1 VHIPRHR
8 PAKQRWLWANTL
20 DIIDKKRMAHLQN
33 DTAEHQRLKGVF
45 KACAKVDL
53 EAFYD
58 DIAT

>member
-1 VHIPRHR
+1 
-8 PAKQRWLWANTL
+8 
-20 DIIDKKRMAHLQN
+20 MAHLQN